1 MPPYPITVTFSTNKV
16 RIEVRME
23 CPIKQ
28 AIKWFQ
34 SGCGGSDLESKRL
47 DIGES
52 KASLGYMSRP
62 SLKKKKIQR
71 KEKREMKKSVLHA
84 CLYT

>member
-1 MPPYPITVTFSTNKV
+1 
-16 RIEVRME
+16 ME

-62 SLKKKKIQR
+62 SLKKKKNTEKG
-71 KEKREMKKSVLHA
+71 KERNEKERVTCMPLHLVLGRWSRRVKYLST
-84 CLYT
+84 CPF